1 MVRRTEILAAAAS
14 AAHRFR
20 KMLGSAVADRK
31 DEEIDRRKALNEATA
46 LLLVLELL
54 KLSEES
60 AHGLDAVFQN
70 TVHPY
75 STKRK
80 EAETDLFWL
89 GHHLLDREISAIH
102 EPAQRDVFMRLIMK
116 QLCLITAYER
126 SAAEAREI
134 GEGLIVRASATQ
146 EDYSRFQKVYPDERK
161 PVVRTLL
168 WEFTKSIAVNYRGD
182 YRDRT
187 TLDVFGIVLSYY
199 DHVCN
204 LLVEPE

>member
-1 MVRRTEILAAAAS
+1 MRRTEILAAAAA

-20 KMLGSAVADRK
+20 KMFGSAVVDPK
-31 DEEIDRRKALNEATA
+31 DEEIDRHKALNESAA

-60 AHGLDAVFQN
+60 AQSLDEVFQITIN
-70 TVHPY
+70 PY

-102 EPAQRDVFMRLIMK
+102 GRVQRDVIMDFIMK
-116 QLCLITAYER
+116 QLCRITAYER
-126 SAAEAREI
+126 SDAEAREI
-134 GEGLIVRASATQ
+134 EEGLIVRAGATQ
-146 EDYSRFQKVYPDERK
+146 EDYSRFQKVFPDEGK

-168 WEFTKSIAVNYRGD
+168 WEVTKSIAVNYRGD

-199 DHVCN
+199 EDVRN
-204 LLVEPE
+204 LLVETN

>member
-1 MVRRTEILAAAAS
+1 MRRMEILAAAAA

-20 KMLGSAVADRK
+20 KMFGSAVVDPK
-31 DEEIDRRKALNEATA
+31 DEEIDRHKALNESAA

-60 AHGLDAVFQN
+60 AQSLDEVFQITIN
-70 TVHPY
+70 PY

-102 EPAQRDVFMRLIMK
+102 GPMQKDAFMDFVMK
-116 QLCLITAYER
+116 QLCRITAHER
-126 SAAEAREI
+126 SDAEAREI

-146 EDYSRFQKVYPDERK
+146 EDYSRFQEVYPDEGK

-187 TLDVFGIVLSYY
+187 TLDVLGIVLSYSK
-199 DHVCN
+199 DVRN
-204 LLVEPE
+204 LLAATN